1 MTIVAFV
8 LVAGSLLSSSMK
20 NGLNSTKQRL
30 GADLMVVPVGYDEG
44 VEGILLKGEPS
55 YFYLDSSIAEEIGNV
70 EGVQTYTT
78 QFFLTSLNQDCCD
91 IPVQFIGYDPDTDF
105 LIKPWISEVYSD
117 DLKDGELIIGSDIV
131 ADDNQQLKF
140 FNEKYHVAARLA
152 ETGTGLDQ
160 AVYGNMNTLMHLF
173 QAAKKAG
180 LAFIDNIDPQQ
191 SVSCIL
197 IRIRDGYSAEEVTHN
212 IRASVN
218 GVQVIKTKNM
228 ITTTAENLGGFISFI
243 YVFAAL
249 FVLVAIFMLSIV
261 FSVMANERKREFAIL
276 RALGASGK
284 KISKI
289 VLTETLILSGAG
301 AALGTI
307 LAGGIILSFN
317 TYIGD
322 RLGLPYL
329 QPAPWI
335 IAIFMGGG
343 FLITVA
349 IGPIAMIHTIAR
361 LNKREVYITLREGE

>member
-160 AVYGNMNTLMHLF
+160 
-173 QAAKKAG
+173 AKKAG